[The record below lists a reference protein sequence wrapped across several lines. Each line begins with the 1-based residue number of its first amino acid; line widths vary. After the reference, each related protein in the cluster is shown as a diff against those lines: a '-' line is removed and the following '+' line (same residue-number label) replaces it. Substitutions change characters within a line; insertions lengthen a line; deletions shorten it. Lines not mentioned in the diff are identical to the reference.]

1 MLRTIDLR
9 GRTLTPTELL
19 AVVPRATAAR
29 AEALTTATTIVHD
42 VAARG
47 EAALREQAERFDGVR
62 GHDIRVPAAHLD
74 EAVARLEPAVR
85 TAIEHAIE
93 RVRLAS
99 AAQVPSPVVTDLA
112 PGARVRQR
120 WQPVRRVG
128 VYVPG
133 GKAVYPSSVVM
144 NVVPA
149 QVAGVSEVALASP
162 PQRESGGRVHPVIL
176 AAARLLGV
184 DEVYAMGGAGAIG
197 AFAYGADSLGLE
209 PVDVVTGP
217 GNNFVAAAK
226 RAVAGL
232 VGTDS
237 EAGATEILVVADD
250 SADPVLIAADLISQA
265 EHDEQAAA
273 VLVTD
278 SATLADAVAAHTAG
292 RAVQTLHAERVAAA
306 LRGPQSA
313 IVLVDDIAVATA
325 FSNAYA
331 PEHLELHLAD
341 PRPDDYVHAGAVF
354 VGPDSP
360 VSLGDYLAGSN
371 HVLPTGGQARYSAGL
386 SASTFLRPQQVIEYD
401 RAALRAVR
409 RDIVALADAEH
420 LPAHGEAVQ
429 ARFELGEAPF
439 ELDDDRGELDD
450 DRGGIDDDRGERGER
465 ADRGS
470 TEVA

>member
-9 GRTLTPTELL
+9 GRALAPAELL
-19 AVVPRATAAR
+19 ATVPRAAAAR
-29 AEALTTATTIVHD
+29 AEALAAATAIVAD

-47 EAALREQAERFDGVR
+47 EVALREQAARFDGVS
-62 GHDIRVPAAHLD
+62 GHELRVPESHLS
-74 EAVARLEPAVR
+74 EALDGLDP
-85 TAIEHAIE
+85 
-93 RVRLAS
+93 RVRAALEEAITRVRAAS
-99 AAQVPSPVVTDLA
+99 AAQVPPPTETVLG

-128 VYVPG
+128 LYVPG

-149 QVAGVSEVALASP
+149 QVAGVSEVAVASP
-162 PQRESGGRVHPVIL
+162 PQREFGGRVHPVIL

-184 DEVYAMGGAGAIG
+184 DEVYAVGGAGAIG
-197 AFAYGADSLGLE
+197 AFAHGVPSLGLE

-237 EAGATEILVVADD
+237 EAGATEILIVADD
-250 SADPVLIAADLISQA
+250 SGDPRLIAADLISQA
-265 EHDEQAAA
+265 EHDEQASA
-273 VLVTD
+273 VLVTW
-278 SATLADAVAAHTAG
+278 SAELADAVAG
-292 RAVQTLHAERVAAA
+292 ELRERAPRTRHAQRVQTA
-306 LRGPQSA
+306 LEGPQSA
-313 IVLVDDIAVATA
+313 VVIVDDRAAATA

-341 PRPDDYVHAGAVF
+341 PRPEDFVHAGAVF

-371 HVLPTGGQARYSAGL
+371 HVLPTGGQARYAAGL

-401 RAALRAVR
+401 RAALADVR
-409 RDIVALADAEH
+409 HAIVTLAEAEA
-420 LPAHGEAVQ
+420 LPAHGEAVE
-429 ARFELGEAPF
+429 ARFEA
-439 ELDDDRGELDD
+439 
-450 DRGGIDDDRGERGER
+450 
-465 ADRGS
+465 
-470 TEVA
+470 